1 MREVQRLH
9 LFRFYSTTMQPPE
22 HQAEPKNPTFPRGG
36 GGGTTDNARCVSKRE
51 PAIVGEIMVAAN
63 SVMLLQKYSFF

>member
-22 HQAEPKNPTFPRGG
+22 HQAEPKNPTFPR
-36 GGGTTDNARCVSKRE
+36 GTTDNARCVSKRE

>member
-1 MREVQRLH
+1 MQRLH

-22 HQAEPKNPTFPRGG
+22 HQAEPKNPTFPR
-36 GGGTTDNARCVSKRE
+36 GGTTDNARCVSKRE